1 VKEQNQN
8 ALEIK
13 KLAKK
18 IGNDSLLIINKCQQ
32 SCGKNDLWQS
42 AVDINYNARK
52 IYSAIDKVN

>member
-1 VKEQNQN
+1 VEEKNSSI
-8 ALEIK
+8 LEIK

-18 IGNDSLLIINKCQQ
+18 IGSDSLLIINKCQL

-42 AVDINYNARK
+42 AVDINYNAHK

>member
-1 VKEQNQN
+1 MEEKNSSI
-8 ALEIK
+8 LEIK

-18 IGNDSLLIINKCQQ
+18 IGDDSLLIINKCQL

-52 IYSAIDKVN
+52 IYKSIGKVD